1 MRTRRWPGGSAALV
15 CSATSTWRGP
25 VNWTT
30 RSTDDAD
37 DAGGTDDT
45 DGTDGTDD
53 TDGSGRV
60 ADAVAST
67 ISATYVLS
75 TSKSDAVMRGEQT

>member
-1 MRTRRWPGGSAALV
+1 M
-15 CSATSTWRGP
+15 
-25 VNWTT
+25 NWTT
-30 RSTDDAD
+30 RSTD

-45 DGTDGTDD
+45 DGTGGTGGTGGTDGTDGTDGTGGTDD